1 MGGRGEGGV
10 EKPTPTHE
18 IKQSL
23 LYSFVLLF
31 FYFCSMFE
39 QERGLDQSNI
49 LAADLEECR
58 SRLADRD
65 HQFKELLHR

>member
-1 MGGRGEGGV
+1 MALPLLANSGFERE
-10 EKPTPTHE
+10 EPTPTALN
-18 IKQSL
+18 KARS
-23 LYSFVLLF
+23 SVF
-31 FYFCSMFE
+31 FCSMCE